1 MKKRILSFV
10 MLLVFTICIP
20 IVCFA
25 QGDSSYSLPD
35 VGMSITIP
43 SNYHV
48 LTRDISSS
56 DPALSFFGL
65 SKNECVKLLEDGN
78 IYLDAVDPDVTT
90 EIVVTMTENIISDMN
105 LLPNSTI
112 DTMLDTLIEMYSKTG
127 IIVDSTSYYQHKQ
140 AKFIV
145 FGIHQNSEDGT
156 TYGIQYYT
164 VYNYKAINVTLYSYN
179 GPISDWDQF
188 MFQINTIDSVEFDS
202 PPQTLE
208 SAAKTDPFIYTDS
221 KTGVSFTVPA
231 NWIQKET
238 SKPRETIDVLFDS
251 TDGEAIIMFGSIDA
265 WSQLTE
271 SERRGYSRSDFNN
284 SVFTNEDLKELA
296 SIYGATDDSFHKE
309 TIAGTEYIVFDAS
322 GAKGLV
328 SVTLTEYVTY
338 KNGYMFLYQ
347 YSGGNAEA
355 HKDDLLELLRSVD
368 YSSVNTAQRKA
379 DNEKEPISN
388 DHGIIIV
395 IAAVLIVGLSI
406 FAYFMVKKRK
416 APPKHNVD
424 ISGSSNNPLVVDTAL
439 NQTEPVQVIDLN
451 RNQTNE
457 GYCPNCGKAIPQD
470 SIFCQYCGKKL

>member
-43 SNYHV
+43 SNYYV

-56 DPALSFFGL
+56 DPALSFFGF
-65 SKNECVKLLEDGN
+65 SKNECVRLLEDGN
-78 IYLDAVDPDVTT
+78 MYLDAVDSDVST
-90 EIVVTMTENIISDMN
+90 EIVVTMTENIISDLN
-105 LLPNSTI
+105 LFPDSTI
-112 DTMLDTLIEMYSKTG
+112 DTFLSSLIEAYSNAG
-127 IIVDSTSYYQHKQ
+127 ITVDSTKYYQHKQ
-140 AKFIV
+140 AKFII
-145 FGIHQNSEDGT
+145 FEFHQKSGNGT

-164 VYNYKAINVTLYSYN
+164 IYNYKAINITQYSYD
-179 GPISDWDQF
+179 GSFSSWDQF
-188 MFQINTIDSVEFDS
+188 VFERLIDSVEFDS

-208 SAAKTDPFIYTDS
+208 SAAKTDPFKYIDS

-238 SKPRETIDVLFDS
+238 SKPRETIDVVFDS
-251 TDGEAIIMFGSIDA
+251 TDGEAIIMYGSVDT

-271 SERRGYSRSDFNN
+271 SERRGYSRSNFNN
-284 SVFTNEDLKELA
+284 SVFTNEDLKELV
-296 SIYGATDDSFHKE
+296 SIYGATDGSFHKE
-309 TIAGTEYIVFDAS
+309 NIAGTEYIIFDAS

-338 KNGYMFLYQ
+338 INGYMFMYQ

-368 YSSVNTAQRKA
+368 YSSVNATQRKA

-388 DHGIIIV
+388 DNGLIIV

-406 FAYFMVKKRK
+406 FAYFMIQKSK

-424 ISGSSNNPLVVDTAL
+424 ISRSNNNPPVVDTTP
-439 NQTEPVQVIDLN
+439 NQTGPVQVIDLH

-470 SIFCQYCGKKL
+470 SIFCQFCGKKL